1 MKNQGPMSMKL
12 ILVLTLITALLCLP
26 GCLRPSVEIYYS
38 VSGGFAPV
46 YYDLSISMEGLAVY
60 EQGISGEPLFRIS
73 DTIPADQ
80 HMALYRLFLSV
91 GFNGFDDAYPY
102 QPGNPVDL
110 PTAEITIV
118 DHALGTSKTVTFY
131 MWPENRPKGLWDIK
145 NALEDVADQVKNARL
160 FTYELAEGSVIAGSS
175 CPDCDDFN
183 FEALFG
189 SFTLVELPSAVPEE
203 KSFEIIWLSFYSPNV
218 YTVWNNWD
226 GMSRIALRPDE
237 PGAVMEADLFVNGF
251 AEKLTGD
258 GEYTDGWPAP
268 ESFLL
273 SEVACGWVGMTLNA
287 LRVENS
293 F

>member
-118 DHALGTSKTVTFY
+118 DHALGT
-131 MWPENRPKGLWDIK
+131 
-145 NALEDVADQVKNARL
+145 
-160 FTYELAEGSVIAGSS
+160 
-175 CPDCDDFN
+175 
-183 FEALFG
+183 
-189 SFTLVELPSAVPEE
+189 
-203 KSFEIIWLSFYSPNV
+203 
-218 YTVWNNWD
+218 
-226 GMSRIALRPDE
+226 
-237 PGAVMEADLFVNGF
+237 
-251 AEKLTGD
+251 
-258 GEYTDGWPAP
+258 
-268 ESFLL
+268 
-273 SEVACGWVGMTLNA
+273 
-287 LRVENS
+287 
-293 F
+293 